1 MATASSGSLNPRSGK
16 PNLHFYEY
24 GKQSNKSVRKHD
36 RHSKSLKKR
45 YGRGHPLARYRRA
58 AILQLPTPMTM
69 PNSPILSLVAPPECD
84 GAPAMVLMERTTS
97 GNAINPDKNFVPS
110 HKHTFIHTDRT
121 AAEEVRSYFRGFRPL
136 LLQRREN
143 ELRQLVRSKELIH
156 NDDLWRII
164 DLADAIFF
172 RHHLKGRVQWEWS
185 APSQERYRDELIGL
199 TALRPAV
206 NKDGY
211 ETLIVLSEPILKN
224 SGYDRRLLLSA
235 FLHELVH
242 CYLFIQCGFN
252 ARENDGHTIGFH
264 EIVGIID
271 EWVGDGYLN
280 LCNMKANLEHF
291 RSPSVLPP
299 IGFRQTRPTFY
310 ESEHSHRG
318 CNRSPQRLWGRPDE
332 RDRPSWGS

>member
-1 MATASSGSLNPRSGK
+1 
-16 PNLHFYEY
+16 
-24 GKQSNKSVRKHD
+24 
-36 RHSKSLKKR
+36 
-45 YGRGHPLARYRRA
+45 
-58 AILQLPTPMTM
+58 
-69 PNSPILSLVAPPECD
+69 
-84 GAPAMVLMERTTS
+84 MVPMERTTS

-110 HKHTFIHTDRT
+110 HNYTFIHTDRT
-121 AAEEVRSYFRGFRPL
+121 AAEEVRSYFHGRRHLPL
-136 LLQRREN
+136 QGYEY
-143 ELRQLVRSKELIH
+143 ELRQLVRSSELIH

-172 RHHLKGRVQWEWS
+172 GHRLKGRVQWEWS

-224 SGYDRRLLLSA
+224 SGYDRRLLISA

-252 ARENDGHTIGFH
+252 ARKNDGHTIGFH

-291 RSPSVLPP
+291 RSPSAPP
-299 IGFRQTRPTFY
+299 VNAFRQTRPTLY
-310 ESEHSHRG
+310 ASRHSHSG
-318 CNRSPQRLWGRPDE
+318 CNRSPQRQWGGPAE
-332 RDRPSWGS
+332 RDRPFWGN